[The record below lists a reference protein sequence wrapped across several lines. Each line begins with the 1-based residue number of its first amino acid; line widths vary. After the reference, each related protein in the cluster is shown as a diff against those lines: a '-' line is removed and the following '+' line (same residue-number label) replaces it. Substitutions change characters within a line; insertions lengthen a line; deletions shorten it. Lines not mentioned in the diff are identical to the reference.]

1 MPQNTY
7 FSRQIQDS
15 TFSSTKA
22 FPAAAANNNHSAFD
36 LGQRTAVSGGL
47 DAGFQTEDCEL
58 LISAPATPNLADAK
72 TIIFSI
78 YDSADGST
86 YAVMPGFAAV
96 LTLTGASGAGAA
108 AASVRVRLPSTT
120 RRYIR
125 VNQAVLTAGG
135 DSTALSSTVQLLF

>member
-1 MPQNTY
+1 MAVNSY
-7 FSRQIQDS
+7 FARLVQDS

-22 FPAAAANNNHSAFD
+22 YPAAAANNNHTAFD

-47 DAGFQTEDCEL
+47 DAGFNVEGTEL
-58 LISAPATPNLADAK
+58 LISSPATPSLADAK
-72 TIIFSI
+72 TIIFSV
-78 YDSADGST
+78 YDSDDGST
-86 YAVMPGFAAV
+86 YAIVPSLSAV

-108 AASVRVRLPSTT
+108 AASVRVNLPSTI

-135 DSTALSSTVQLLF
+135 DSTAVSSTVQLLF